1 MRRHHVKLTALVVTA
16 TALLA
21 EALTASAAKPRRT
34 PVPSSAKAP
43 AFSVTPGDIT
53 DRRRNDNFFNRLEIE
68 MKLEGEGL
76 DGVKG
81 SRTLTKKATDDTGRN
96 LVSEE
101 KKTVDFDKSTGSDAP
116 QLKLE
121 LKNPSRRA
129 TSLKEVSGQVELFMP
144 ARDPN
149 ATARLDGFL
158 SHVDKPVT
166 APALKTAK
174 VGLTVVSRKTYDDEK
189 KKDEERRKKE
199 SESSGLA
206 GQMVEAFAGLF
217 SGMMGEIGENDVLL
231 KVTDPEKK
239 VFSIEVFDAAGK
251 QVEGRGSMKVSG
263 FWILNFPEKLPA
275 DASLRVY
282 MLTPKAVVT
291 LPFALKNVALP

>member
-1 MRRHHVKLTALVVTA
+1 MKLTVLVLTA
-16 TALLA
+16 AGLLA
-21 EALTASAAKPRRT
+21 DAHPVSAAKPSRTPKT

-43 AFSVTPGDIT
+43 AFSITPGDIT

-81 SRTLTKKATDDTGRN
+81 TRTLTKKASDDTGRS
-96 LVSEE
+96 LVNEE
-101 KKTVDFDKSTGSDAP
+101 KKAVEFEKSMGSGAP

-121 LKNPSRRA
+121 LKNPARRA
-129 TSLKEVSGQVELFMP
+129 TFLKEVSGQVELFMP
-144 ARDPN
+144 GRDPN
-149 ATARLDGFL
+149 ATARVDGFL
-158 SHVDKPVT
+158 SRVDKLVA
-166 APALKTAK
+166 APALKSARAD
-174 VGLTVVSRKTYDDEK
+174 VTVVSRKTYDEEK

-206 GQMVEAFAGLF
+206 GQMAEAFAGLF

-239 VFSIEVFDAAGK
+239 VFSIEVCDAAGK
-251 QVEGRGSMKVSG
+251 QIDGRGSMKVSG
-263 FWILNFPEKLPA
+263 FWILSFPEKLPA
-275 DASLRVY
+275 EASLRIY
-282 MLTPKAVVT
+282 MLTPKAIVT
-291 LPFALKNVALP
+291 LPFALKNVVLP